1 MWKIKRV
8 IALGCAL
15 LFSCALVSRQPDA
28 RDLQSRSGFRWA
40 VDTTDH
46 FILHLEESSSGEKR
60 ADLLGFQLDRA
71 RERALD
77 LLSETNYE
85 PRINVF
91 VVGSR
96 SRMQKLV
103 GRIIDGIAYY
113 NTNVIALVSGDS
125 VSGSPIHEV
134 FHALAMRTWGLGPTW
149 LNEGMSVYAAGT
161 WQGRD
166 LHSRARELRDRNE
179 LAPLDRLTHDF
190 RALDPR
196 ISYPQAGSF
205 VRFLREHYNPAA
217 LHALWVGNDAEFTRL
232 AGIDLAAADKLW
244 RDSLR

>member
-15 LFSCALVSRQPDA
+15 LSSCALVSRQPDA

-134 FHALAMRTWGLGPTW
+134 F
-149 LNEGMSVYAAGT
+149 
-161 WQGRD
+161 
-166 LHSRARELRDRNE
+166 
-179 LAPLDRLTHDF
+179 
-190 RALDPR
+190 
-196 ISYPQAGSF
+196 
-205 VRFLREHYNPAA
+205 
-217 LHALWVGNDAEFTRL
+217 TR
-232 AGIDLAAADKLW
+232 
-244 RDSLR
+244 